1 MQGQNGRQLS
11 ITIQSRSCVCIWFQK
26 RGAVAAGGAAID
38 EAVDTGERI
47 AGLGEKVV
55 EVHGLETIEIIED
68 LLVEGMVFFEEA
80 APAAGG
86 AMSVAELVAAF
97 GDATAL
103 LTIGADVDAFFD
115 HEGSS
120 GQ

>member
-1 MQGQNGRQLS
+1 MRRAGGQGGWEAVES
-11 ITIQSRSCVCIWFQK
+11 DADSRGGAGE

-38 EAVDTGERI
+38 EAVDTGEGI

-55 EVHGLETIEIIED
+55 EVHGLETIELVED
-68 LLVEGMVFFEEA
+68 LLVEGMVFFEKA
-80 APAAGG
+80 APAAGS
-86 AMSVAELVAAF
+86 AMRVAELLTAF
-97 GDATAL
+97 GNAAAL
-103 LTIGADVDAFFD
+103 LTTGANVDAFFD